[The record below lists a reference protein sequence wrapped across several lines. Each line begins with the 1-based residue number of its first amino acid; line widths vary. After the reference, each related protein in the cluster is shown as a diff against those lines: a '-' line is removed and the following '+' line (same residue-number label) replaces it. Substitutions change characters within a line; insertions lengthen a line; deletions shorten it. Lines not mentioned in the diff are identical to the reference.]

1 MMRGGMAS
9 MEWRALGFGNEPSET
24 GLAGR
29 RILLRP
35 PRLADWREWA
45 DLRALS
51 RDFLTPWEPVWPRDA
66 LTKAAFRQ
74 RLRRNVRDWRN
85 DRAHAFF
92 LFRRQDQAL
101 IGGITISGL
110 HRGVTQSG
118 GFGYWIGQPFAR
130 QGYMT
135 EAVQCML
142 DLAFGR
148 LNLHRVEAA
157 CLAHNESS
165 RRLLIKS
172 GFTQEGLAR
181 GYLCINGV
189 WQDHL
194 LFAILRTDRRPG
206 RQPKPST
213 SVLEA

>member
-1 MMRGGMAS
+1 M
-9 MEWRALGFGNEPSET
+9 F
-24 GLAGR
+24 
-29 RILLRP
+29 LRP
-35 PRLADWREWA
+35 PRLADWRKWA

-74 RLRRNVRDWRN
+74 RLRRNAREWRN
-85 DRAHAFF
+85 DQAYAFF
-92 LFRRQDQAL
+92 MFKREDEAL

-110 HRGVTQSG
+110 RRGVTQSG
-118 GFGYWIGQPFAR
+118 GLGYWIGQPFAR
-130 QGYMT
+130 QGYMS

-148 LNLHRVEAA
+148 LGLHRVEAA
-157 CLAHNESS
+157 CLAHNEAS

-194 LFAILRTDRRPG
+194 LFAILRTDRRPS
-206 RQPKPST
+206 RQPALT
-213 SVLEA
+213 DSVMEA